1 MNARKIAAVRDVQ
14 PYGADEQTDAKN
26 IVLDPSH
33 MGESDPFLLLSEDWI
48 PPGKGFESHPHR
60 GFETVTLV
68 LEGELEHRDSRG
80 NRGVLRAG
88 DVQWM
93 TAGRGIVHSEMP
105 HGDGV
110 AHTLQLWLNLAAKD
124 KDAEP
129 GYQDLRLPMQ
139 GGVRVISGEYAGQRS
154 PARNHVPVLLLEA
167 RAPVAP
173 VVPAAWS
180 GFVYV
185 IEGGAEIASA
195 RVRAGQVATFGPAP
209 EDGELRVS
217 GEGLHALIAAGPPL
231 REPIFSYGPF
241 VMDSRAGIMR
251 AIEDYRAGRY

>member
-1 MNARKIAAVRDVQ
+1 VTGRHIAAVREVQ
-14 PYGADEQTDAKN
+14 RFGADEQTDAKN
-26 IVLDPSH
+26 LVLDPER

-105 HGDGV
+105 HGEGV

-124 KDAEP
+124 KEAGP
-129 GYQDLRLPMQ
+129 AYQDLRLPMLD
-139 GGVRVISGEYAGQRS
+139 GVRVISGEYAGRRS

-167 RAPVAP
+167 RAEVAP
-173 VVPAAWS
+173 LVPAGWN
-180 GFVYV
+180 GFVYL
-185 IEGGAEIASA
+185 IDGEAEIGGTRA
-195 RVRAGQVATFGPAP
+195 RTGQVLTIAAAGTDA
-209 EDGELRVS
+209 ELQVRGS
-217 GEGLHALIAAGPPL
+217 SLHALIAAGPPL
-231 REPIFSYGPF
+231 REPIFAYGPF
-241 VMDSRAGIMR
+241 VMESRAGIQR
-251 AIEDYRAGRY
+251 AIDDYRAGKY